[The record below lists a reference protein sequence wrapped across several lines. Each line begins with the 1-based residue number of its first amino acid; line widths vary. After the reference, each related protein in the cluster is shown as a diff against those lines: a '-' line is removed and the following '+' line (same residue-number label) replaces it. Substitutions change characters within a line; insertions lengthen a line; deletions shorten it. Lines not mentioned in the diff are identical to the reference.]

1 MRGSAVASLLRL
13 WVRFPPEDMYVCLL
27 WVLFVFSYRSLWRAD
42 HSSRGVLPTVV
53 LCCVWS
59 RDLVNEAAMDH
70 FGGGVAIAYKKQTN
84 KCKPLSSKAGS
95 RCSRFKHSQMTHFI
109 TRFSTFRVRF
119 RRIGMRGR
127 DCRVESPHCS
137 IITQLIISSV
147 SHYMKSK
154 DFVLN
159 RTIKFYN
166 LLTYFILPKKF
177 PFH

>member
-1 MRGSAVASLLRL
+1 MGRP
-13 WVRFPPEDMYVCLL
+13 WTP
-27 WVLFVFSYRSLWRAD
+27 W
-42 HSSRGVLPTVV
+42 
-53 LCCVWS
+53 
-59 RDLVNEAAMDH
+59 
-70 FGGGVAIAYKKQTN
+70 GGGVAIAYKKQTN

-166 LLTYFILPKKF
+166 LLTYFILPKKCSHSTKHKRSF
-177 PFH
+177 FFVLLNFFLYPCDSRFVSYWHK